1 MRTNIPSRTTSIQEG
16 GDDEDIS
23 AAVTPVAT
31 PTSVMP
37 SGPIT
42 RARARQINGQVLSF
56 LYKYDLANEDIIL
69 RSYSDL
75 LVLRNKGEIKDEDSV
90 HSDQMEQHSCM
101 HVTSHPC
108 TCMKCTKGLG
118 LRANITTWV
127 GLWLSATPPG
137 AWRNFQEGQLHTTRS
152 PIRGQHIP
160 PSTGS
165 SSETFRP
172 HHCLLINS

>member
-1 MRTNIPSRTTSIQEG
+1 
-16 GDDEDIS
+16 
-23 AAVTPVAT
+23 
-31 PTSVMP
+31 MP

-42 RARARQINGQVLSF
+42 RARARQINGQVLSL

-118 LRANITTWV
+118 LT
-127 GLWLSATPPG
+127 
-137 AWRNFQEGQLHTTRS
+137 
-152 PIRGQHIP
+152 GQHHHVGGP
-160 PSTGS
+160 LAFGHAARCLAQLPG
-165 SSETFRP
+165 RP
-172 HHCLLINS
+172 ATYDAQSDS

>member
-1 MRTNIPSRTTSIQEG
+1 MEKGREEVYQQRARGLGS
-16 GDDEDIS
+16 DEDIS

-75 LVLRNKGEIKDEDSV
+75 LVLRNKGEIKDEDTV

-118 LRANITTWV
+118 LTGQHHHVV
-127 GLWLSATPPG
+127 GPLAFG
-137 AWRNFQEGQLHTTRS
+137 HTTRCLAQL
-152 PIRGQHIP
+152 PG
-160 PSTGS
+160 
-165 SSETFRP
+165 RP
-172 HHCLLINS
+172 ATYDEQSDSWTTHTAFDRKQ